1 MNQSHES
8 FEEKQYFIPMF
19 VTPELVTS
27 WGLDRSQVA
36 WMPVGK
42 NRHLVLKVPAT
53 KEQYETYI
61 RATWREEKREHR
73 RALYEESAEA
83 QREAVGN
90 EPEDENADVEAFVE
104 KEELLLE
111 LRRLIA
117 ELDELDRI
125 IVEKYYFGR
134 ESEDA
139 IARAA
144 GVSQKTVNKH
154 KHKVLDRL
162 REQLKEFY

>member
-1 MNQSHES
+1 MNQSHINS
-8 FEEKQYFIPMF
+8 DEKQYFIPMF
-19 VTPELVTS
+19 ITPELATS
-27 WGLDRSQVA
+27 WGLDKSQMT

-53 KEQYETYI
+53 KEQYETYM

-73 RALYEESAEA
+73 KALYEESAEA
-83 QREAVGN
+83 QQEAIGN
-90 EPEDENADVEAFVE
+90 ESEDEDADVEAFVE

-139 IARAA
+139 IARAT

-154 KHKVLDRL
+154 KHKVLGWL
-162 REQLKEFY
+162 REQLKEFM